1 MVGRQTWYK
10 ISYIYVAVKE
20 LAELTSEGEAA
31 TGNLAAGQ
39 WLRHHCCVRA
49 AAGERCGADP
59 VLAQRT
65 LAEYVDTIP
74 TVTVD
79 GIFGQ
84 ATDRA
89 VRAFQQH
96 FGLTVDGIV
105 GQATWNSIYNEYSSI
120 QTDIAPPNVDT
131 PGQFPGTTLAVGSR
145 GNDVKQM
152 QFYLRIIS
160 NSNSAIP
167 AQSRRTASSAPPPSG
182 AVRAFQQFYGLTVD
196 GLVGKLTW
204 NKIYEVYTGI
214 INGLLAPTERP
225 GTYPGAP
232 AAHRLYGTGGRG
244 SAVLPVPDERLLH
257 GNPRHRL

>member
-1 MVGRQTWYK
+1 MVGSRGDDVEQIQFWLNA
-10 ISYIYVAVKE
+10 VAE
-20 LAELTSEGEAA
+20 F
-31 TGNLAAGQ
+31 
-39 WLRHHCCVRA
+39 
-49 AAGERCGADP
+49 
-59 VLAQRT
+59 
-65 LAEYVDTIP
+65 VDTIP

-167 AQSRRTASSAPPPSG
+167 ASRRTASSAPPPSVLC
-182 AVRAFQQFYGLTVD
+182 ALSSNSTGLPWTV
-196 GLVGKLTW
+196 W
-204 NKIYEVYTGI
+204 W
-214 INGLLAPTERP
+214 A
-225 GTYPGAP
+225 
-232 AAHRLYGTGGRG
+232 
-244 SAVLPVPDERLLH
+244 S
-257 GNPRHRL
+257 

>member
-1 MVGRQTWYK
+1 M
-10 ISYIYVAVKE
+10 
-20 LAELTSEGEAA
+20 
-31 TGNLAAGQ
+31 
-39 WLRHHCCVRA
+39 
-49 AAGERCGADP
+49 
-59 VLAQRT
+59 
-65 LAEYVDTIP
+65 
-74 TVTVD
+74 
-79 GIFGQ
+79 
-84 ATDRA
+84 
-89 VRAFQQH
+89 
-96 FGLTVDGIV
+96 DGIV

-167 AQSRRTASSAPPPSG
+167 AITADGIFGSATER

-232 AAHRLYGTGGRG
+232 LAYRLYGTGGQG

-257 GNPRHRL
+257 GNSRHRL